1 MFPLLASER
10 ANVMGDYSEFIPD
23 YSDEEMVMIGWGIQG
38 AIIELAEKNGRR
50 SVAIVAN
57 ED

>member
-1 MFPLLASER
+1 M
-10 ANVMGDYSEFIPD
+10 NDYSEFIPD
-23 YSDEEMVMIGWGIQG
+23 YSYDEIAMIGWGVQG

-50 SVAIVAN
+50 EIVVAAN

>member
-1 MFPLLASER
+1 
-10 ANVMGDYSEFIPD
+10 MGDYSEFIPD
-23 YSDEEMVMIGWGIQG
+23 YSDEEMAMIGWGVQG

-50 SVAIVAN
+50 VIVVAAN

>member
-1 MFPLLASER
+1 
-10 ANVMGDYSEFIPD
+10 MGDYSEFIPD

>member
-1 MFPLLASER
+1 
-10 ANVMGDYSEFIPD
+10 MGNYSEFIPEWPE
-23 YSDEEMVMIGWGIQG
+23 DEMAMIGWGVQG

-50 SVAIVAN
+50 TVVVVAN